1 MNIENNKDSKGR
13 IRSLSY
19 LNSYLKPYNKSLLGV
34 FIALLFSSSSVL
46 LIGYCLRVIIDNGL
60 SANDQSGLNKGFI
73 LLIFVTIALSIA
85 TCTRYY
91 LITMIGEKSISDIRK
106 DIFKQILV
114 LSPEFYENNKS
125 ANIISNMM
133 SDVELL
139 KSVIGSTISVAMR
152 NIVTMIGA
160 LIMMSAIS
168 AKLFGLIALVIP
180 IVVIP
185 IMIFAKKMKSHSKI
199 SQEKNSD
206 IVSITQEAVFGIKT
220 IQAYTHEKFE
230 YSKFKDKLNE
240 CIEAAT
246 NRVVSRSFLITL
258 VISLSFG
265 SVAAVLWV
273 GSHDVMSGHL
283 TAGQLSSFV
292 FIAVLC
298 AGSVGALTDVIGELQ
313 KAAGATE
320 RLAQFMSLKPAIN
333 QHKHP
338 KIIANDARGK
348 ISFKDVTFFYPT
360 RPSKPV
366 LYHFNLEILPAKIT
380 AIVGQSG
387 AGKTTILQLLLR
399 FYDPQAGAVFFDNT
413 AINEIELSSL
423 RSQFAY
429 VDQEPTIFSSTIWD
443 NVVYGNKDAK
453 ESDVIR
459 ALDDSASLEFVSKL
473 PHGVHTEVGER
484 GVKLS
489 TGQKQRLVIAR
500 AFLKNPKILL
510 FDEATS
516 ALDSGNEKIVQ
527 EAAEKLM
534 KNRTTIVIAHRLST
548 IKNADK
554 IVVMKDGVIV
564 EHGRHDELLNLN
576 GYYYQLVND
585 QR

>member
-1 MNIENNKDSKGR
+1 MNIETNKDGKGR

-19 LNSYLKPYNKSLLGV
+19 LSSYLVPYKKSLLCV
-34 FIALLFSSSSVL
+34 FIALLLSSSSVL
-46 LIGYCLRVIIDNGL
+46 LIGHCLKIIIDNGL
-60 SANDQSGLNKGFI
+60 SANNQSGLNSGFM
-73 LLIFVTIALSIA
+73 LLIFVTIALSAA
-85 TCTRYY
+85 TCMRYY
-91 LITMIGEKSISDIRK
+91 LITMIGERTVSDIRR

-125 ANIISNMM
+125 ANVISNMI
-133 SDVELL
+133 SDAEVL

-152 NIVTMIGA
+152 NVVTMIGA

-185 IMIFAKKMKSHSKI
+185 IMIFAKKMKNHSKI
-199 SQEKNSD
+199 SQEKNTD
-206 IVSITQEAVFGIKT
+206 IAAITQETVLGIKT
-220 IQAYTHEKFE
+220 IQSYTYEKFE
-230 YSKFKDKLNE
+230 YSRFKDKLAE
-240 CIEAAT
+240 YIEAAT
-246 NRVVSRSFLITL
+246 NRVISRSFLITL

-265 SVAAVLWV
+265 SVAGVLWV
-273 GSHDVMSGHL
+273 GSHDVMSGNL

-298 AGSVGALTDVIGELQ
+298 AGSVGALTEVIGELQ
-313 KAAGATE
+313 RAAGATE
-320 RLAQFMSLKPAIN
+320 RLAEFMSLKPYIN
-333 QHKHP
+333 KP
-338 KIIANDARGK
+338 KDPKFITNDARGK
-348 ISFKDVTFFYPT
+348 ISFNNVTFFYPT

-366 LYHFNLEILPAKIT
+366 LHDFNLEILPAKIT

-387 AGKTTILQLLLR
+387 AGKTTIFQLLLR
-399 FYDPQAGAVFFDNT
+399 FYDCQSGAIFFDNT
-413 AINEIELSSL
+413 PITEIDLSSL

-429 VDQEPTIFSSTIWD
+429 VDQEPTIFSSTILD
-443 NVVYGNKDAK
+443 NVLYGNKDAK
-453 ESDVIR
+453 EDDVMK
-459 ALDDSASLEFVSKL
+459 ALDSAAALEFVSKL
-473 PHGVHTEVGER
+473 PNGIYTEVGER

-500 AFLKNPKILL
+500 AFLRNPKILL

-516 ALDSGNEKIVQ
+516 ALDSGNEKIVHA
-527 EAAEKLM
+527 AAENLM

-564 EHGRHDELLNLN
+564 EQGKHDDLLKLDA
-576 GYYYQLVND
+576 YYSKLVND
-585 QR
+585 QS